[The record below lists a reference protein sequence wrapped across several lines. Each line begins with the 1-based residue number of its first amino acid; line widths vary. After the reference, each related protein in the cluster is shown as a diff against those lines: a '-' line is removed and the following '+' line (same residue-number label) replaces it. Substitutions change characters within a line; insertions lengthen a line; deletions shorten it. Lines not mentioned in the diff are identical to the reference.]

1 MMASSSMSSLAI
13 LRMGIEQR
21 ASSGI
26 AREIRELSIRIKHL
40 LS

>member
-1 MMASSSMSSLAI
+1 
-13 LRMGIEQR
+13 MGIEQR
-21 ASSGI
+21 AGSGI